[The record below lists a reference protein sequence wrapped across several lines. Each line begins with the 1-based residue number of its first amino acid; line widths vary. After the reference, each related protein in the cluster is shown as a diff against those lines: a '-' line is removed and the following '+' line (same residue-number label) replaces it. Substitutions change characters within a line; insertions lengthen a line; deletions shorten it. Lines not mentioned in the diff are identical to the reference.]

1 MILSFKGRMPPNEPM
16 EEKVWT
22 AGKGMGQAW
31 NPNHFGSTTLPWW
44 KNIGGCS
51 VSKKRSITSYCDE
64 EAFGLVP

>member
-1 MILSFKGRMPPNEPM
+1 MPPNEPM

-22 AGKGMGQAW
+22 AGKGMDEAW

-44 KNIGGCS
+44 KNIKGSS
-51 VSKKRSITSYCDE
+51 VSYGRIVTRYCDE